1 MKLNPKYKAVCFDMD
16 GTLLNTK
23 VDYVKMANV
32 AFNEM
37 VRLGVPETAI
47 DRSESFK
54 FNIDSGIEY
63 LKKHNNV
70 EDIYKIGANISK
82 MARDI

>member
-63 LKKHNNV
+63 LKKHNKV
-70 EDIYKIGANISK
+70 GHLQDRGQHIQDGT
-82 MARDI
+82 